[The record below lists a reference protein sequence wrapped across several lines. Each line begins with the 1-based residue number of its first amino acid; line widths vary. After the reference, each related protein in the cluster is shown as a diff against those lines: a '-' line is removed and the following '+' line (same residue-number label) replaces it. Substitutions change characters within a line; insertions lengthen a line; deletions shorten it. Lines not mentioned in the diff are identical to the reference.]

1 MFNAEPFISLEA
13 EEFNE
18 KVKQGYKVIDIR
30 RADEWE
36 YYGVIE
42 GSHKITFFDEQGG
55 YDIDAFLNAFT
66 DVVTDKEQPFIL
78 VCAHARRTKA
88 VAELLALQ
96 LKYKNVYELDGG
108 INWGWI
114 DKGYKTVK

>member
-1 MFNAEPFISLEA
+1 MLDSRPFISLSTD
-13 EEFNE
+13 EFNE
-18 KVKQGYKVIDIR
+18 KVEQGYKIIDIR

-55 YDIDAFLNAFT
+55 YDIDEFLKAFT
-66 DVVTDKEQPFIL
+66 EVVTDKDQPFIL
-78 VCAHARRTKA
+78 VCAHARRTKS
-88 VAELLALQ
+88 VAQFLALQ
-96 LKYKNVYELDGG
+96 LKYTNVYELDDG